1 MQGSDFTKFRR
12 QLLWDAVVEVCKDI
26 RMVNGYNTQ
35 PFVTN
40 DPRLSQ
46 SSDEAFTLLIGQG
59 IESIADVGI
68 GGCMTVDLTIDIF
81 GYSASK
87 DSNPGVMLNQL
98 IQDVRN
104 AMSKNLGLISDLA
117 GGGIALSYGDL
128 DTDQGALAIDGM
140 AAFLLPVSFTYKSGS
155 TTGGW

>member
-1 MQGSDFTKFRR
+1 MQGSDFSKFRR
-12 QLLWDAVVEVCKDI
+12 QLLWDAVAEVCGRI
-26 RMVNGYNTQ
+26 RIVNGYNTQ
-35 PFVTN
+35 PFVTT

-46 SSDEAFTLLIGQG
+46 SSEESFTILIGQG
-59 IESIADVGI
+59 AESITEVGI

-81 GYSASK
+81 GYATSK
-87 DSNPGVMLNQL
+87 DSNPAMMLNQL

-128 DTDQGALAIDGM
+128 DTDQGALATDGM